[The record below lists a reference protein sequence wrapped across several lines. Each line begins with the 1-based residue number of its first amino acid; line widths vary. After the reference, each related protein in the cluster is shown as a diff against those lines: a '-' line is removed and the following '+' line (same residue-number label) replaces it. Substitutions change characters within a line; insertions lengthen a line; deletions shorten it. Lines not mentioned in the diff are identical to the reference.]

1 MYFRGPH
8 LKTCV
13 CTYVHTNTHRLQLGQ
28 TLRSLCLV
36 SGMLLLLLSGP
47 VMPNSLQP
55 HGLQH
60 ATPPCPS
67 PSPEVCQ
74 NSFLLHQ

>member
-13 CTYVHTNTHRLQLGQ
+13 CTYVHTNTHTPVGQ
-28 TLRSLCLV
+28 TLHSLCLV

-55 HGLQH
+55 HGLQC

-74 NSFLLHQ
+74 NSFPLYQ